1 MVNKSV
7 IENTSPA
14 GKERVSAK
22 SSIPVDRSC
31 DISQPV
37 ETLHDNEKLKARSRY
52 LRGEIAERLDDRV
65 TGAVPVDETLLMKFH
80 GIYQQDDRDIRSNRR
95 QRFLEPL
102 YQFMVRLRIPG
113 GCLSTAQWRGIDEL
127 AHRYADRGIRITTR
141 QTIQL
146 HGVRKPHLRALMQGI
161 RALGLDTIAACGD
174 DSRGVV
180 CGANPALSDVHQQV
194 ADLARATS
202 ARLIPKTAAY
212 QEIWYEEPAAPQSD
226 SPIDEDPLYTEL
238 YLPRKFKVGYTIPPS
253 NDIDV
258 YGQDVGFIAV
268 VDNKRLHGFNVCV
281 GGGMGQ
287 LDTREDSYPRLAE
300 EVGFVAAED
309 APALAETIM
318 TIQRDYGDRKDRHRA
333 RFKYTL
339 DRLGI
344 PWFMAELATRWG
356 RALEPA
362 RPVPLTHNGDHLGWQ
377 QGDDGYWHAT
387 LYIESG
393 RVDGSLQSRLEG
405 FFQQYGGNIRLTT
418 NQNLQLTHIHDAE
431 RAQVQCRLDDLGLS
445 WRLQADQQAA
455 HTLSCVALPTCG
467 LAMAEAERYTPQ
479 LLRVFGDL
487 KQNHGIED
495 PITLRITGCPNGCA
509 RPYLAEVAL
518 TGRAPGLYNLYLGGS
533 FQGDRLA
540 QLYAANVDESTF
552 LDLLDPLLE
561 RFASQRR
568 EHEHFGDFLL
578 RKQLL
583 NDQLV
588 SIDSTQGNHH
598 V

>member
-1 MVNKSV
+1 MSNHNSQ
-7 IENTSPA
+7 
-14 GKERVSAK
+14 
-22 SSIPVDRSC
+22 VDRSC

-52 LRGEIAERLDDRV
+52 LRGTIAPSLGDRV
-65 TGAVPVDETLLMKFH
+65 TGAVPVDDTLLMKFH
-80 GIYQQDDRDIRSNRR
+80 GIYQQDDRDIRSQRR

-113 GCLSTAQWRGIDEL
+113 GCLTTAQWRGIDQL
-127 AHRYADRGIRITTR
+127 ARQYADRGIRITTR

-146 HGVRKPHLRALMQGI
+146 HGVRKHTLREFMQGI
-161 RALGLDTIAACGD
+161 RDLGLDTIAACGD

-180 CGANPALSDVHQQV
+180 CGANPALSAVHQQV

-202 ARLIPKTAAY
+202 ARLIPKTGAY
-212 QEIWYEEPAAPQSD
+212 REIWYEESAPTQAN
-226 SPIDEDPLYTEL
+226 EDPLYTEL

-268 VDNKRLHGFNVCV
+268 VDNGVLQGFNVCV

-300 EVGFVAAED
+300 EVGFVEAED
-309 APALAETIM
+309 APSLAETIM
-318 TIQRDYGDRKDRHRA
+318 TIQRDFGDRKDRHRA

-339 DRLGI
+339 DRLGT
-344 PWFMAELATRWG
+344 PWFMAELAARWG
-356 RALEPA
+356 QPLEPA
-362 RPVPLTHNGDHLGWQ
+362 RPVPLQHNGDRPGWQ
-377 QGDDGYWHAT
+377 QGDDGLWHAT

-393 RVDGSLQSRLEG
+393 RVDGALQSQLEG
-405 FFQQYGGNIRLTT
+405 FFQQYGGQIRMTT
-418 NQNLQLTHIHDAE
+418 NQNLQLTHIHEAE
-431 RAQVQCRLDDLGLS
+431 REQVQYRLDDLGLS
-445 WRLQADQQAA
+445 WRLQPDHQAA

-467 LAMAEAERYTPQ
+467 LAMAEAERYTPR

-487 KQNHGIED
+487 KRRHGLEN

-509 RPYLAEVAL
+509 RPYLAEIAL

-540 QLYAANVDESTF
+540 QLYATNVDEATF
-552 LDLLDPLLE
+552 LDLLDALLQ
-561 RFASQRR
+561 RYASQRR
-568 EHEHFGDFLL
+568 EHEHFGDFLV

-583 NDQLV
+583 EHQLL
-588 SIDSTQGNHH
+588 SLETP
-598 V
+598 